1 MSAQDKDHFKRNIRL
16 ILTLLSFGIFWACVT
31 LTIMSMCICLSLL
44 FSYFSNIPF
53 ILPIFHVKNIAN
65 VITTITNWV
74 GFKFNICRPYK
85 KLYRERNKN
94 KQINKPEWKEQIKKN
109 RLKLSESETAT
120 QRDGMGCTNGCT
132 VINWMK

>member
-31 LTIMSMCICLSLL
+31 LTIMSMCICL

-94 KQINKPEWKEQIKKN
+94 KQINKPEWKEQIKKIDWN
-109 RLKLSESETAT
+109 WVRVKLQHRETAWAAP
-120 QRDGMGCTNGCT
+120 T
-132 VINWMK
+132 VARS